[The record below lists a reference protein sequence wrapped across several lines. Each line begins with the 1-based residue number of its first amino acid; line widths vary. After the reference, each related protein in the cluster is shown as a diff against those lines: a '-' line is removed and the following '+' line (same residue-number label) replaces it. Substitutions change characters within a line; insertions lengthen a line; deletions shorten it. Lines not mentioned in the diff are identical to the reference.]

1 MHLGSLTIS
10 RFRSCD
16 NVTISLRS
24 DLTVLVGENMDPSA
38 FLARRDFRPHSLDFV
53 SLGFWRAPLGRGAGS
68 T

>member
-10 RFRSCD
+10 RFRSCG
-16 NVTISLRS
+16 NVTIRLDS

-53 SLGFWRAPLGRGAGS
+53 SLGFCRTPLGRGSAS
-68 T
+68 S